1 MNTHSIFGRSVG
13 TRITFHCILNFLR
26 MVFMYTTDIEPV
38 GATSTATFT
47 RCETDLAAAR
57 FFKLQVPLTGQQA
70 IKIITITT
78 TTAER
83 SNNLHACYYGRMCFQ
98 KNTL

>member
-1 MNTHSIFGRSVG
+1 
-13 TRITFHCILNFLR
+13 

-47 RCETDLAAAR
+47 RCETDPAAATAR

-70 IKIITITT
+70 IKIIIIIVTT
-78 TTAER
+78 AATTAER
-83 SNNLHACYYGRMCFQ
+83 SNNPHDCYYGRICVYKKKTHYNFSVI
-98 KNTL
+98 